1 MNRTYKIIDFE
12 KRKVIEK
19 LYVENWNA
27 QEIAEHLSLSPAT
40 IYRELQRGNTG
51 KLDKNGR
58 SGYSA
63 IKAQENAERLRKNRG
78 KRRSTGTDDDS
89 DNKHAFVNRDL

>member
-12 KRKVIEK
+12 KRKVIEE
-19 LYVENWNA
+19 LYAANWSA
-27 QEIAEHLSLSPAT
+27 QEIADHVGLSPAT

-78 KRRSTGTDDDS
+78 KRRPTDTDDES
-89 DNKHAFVNRDL
+89 CNKHAFVNRDL

>member
-1 MNRTYKIIDFE
+1 MNRTYKIINFE

-78 KRRSTGTDDDS
+78 KRRSTDTDDENG
-89 DNKHAFVNRDL
+89 NKHAFVNRDL

>member
-1 MNRTYKIIDFE
+1 MNRTYKIINFE

-19 LYVENWNA
+19 LYAENWNA

-78 KRRSTGTDDDS
+78 KRRHHEADGESG
-89 DNKHAFVNRDL
+89 NKYASVNRDI

>member
-19 LYVENWNA
+19 LYAENWNA
-27 QEIAEHLSLSPAT
+27 QEIADHLSLSPAT
-40 IYRELQRGNTG
+40 IYRELQRGNTC

-78 KRRSTGTDDDS
+78 KRRPTDTDDES
-89 DNKHAFVNRDL
+89 GNKHAFVNRDL